1 MGFWVLIFLYVKYF
15 WDIVSL
21 SKLDVLNVEVYLKG
35 LKRKVGFFRLYLKF
49 KKEKK
54 INFFYVELC
63 FVDIFDIIYLSCGI
77 ISMYN

>member
-1 MGFWVLIFLYVKYF
+1 MKYF

-49 KKEKK
+49 KKERK

>member
-1 MGFWVLIFLYVKYF
+1 MKYF

-21 SKLDVLNVEVYLKG
+21 SKSDVLNVEVYLKG
-35 LKRKVGFFRLYLKF
+35 LKRKVGFFRLYLEF

-54 INFFYVELC
+54 INFFYVELR

-77 ISMYN
+77 ISMI